1 MTELDYIARFLASLG
16 IGLLL
21 GLERERSQGG
31 KAGVRTFALVAV
43 LGTLCALLSE
53 KTSDSLLLP
62 VAVAALAAMM
72 ISTYRHAGPGEDPG
86 TTTMVSLLI
95 CFGLGAATWFGYQ
108 QIAVVVALAVTGLL
122 YFKAELHGMTQRLSR
137 QDWVSLFQFAV
148 VTFVV
153 LPVLPDK
160 GFGPL
165 GALNPYRIWLM
176 VVLISGLSFVGYL
189 VLRLAGDRQ
198 GITVIGLVGALGGL
212 VSSTATTL
220 AYSRHA
226 RSDRAAINTGLVV
239 VLTANAAVLVKL
251 AVETAM
257 VAPDVLPKLL
267 PVLAGGLL
275 VGLPLPLII
284 WHRLAHAAEI
294 PHLEIS
300 NPSEMRVALGFGVL
314 YAGVLLALAWLH
326 HLAGAGGVYGM
337 AILSGLTDI
346 DAITLS
352 TLQLTNS
359 GDLSADQA
367 SRAIALAYLSSLG
380 LKFVIVWSMAGWAFA
395 RRAGLGYL
403 CVTAGLC
410 AGFAANAA

>member
-21 GLERERSQGG
+21 GLERESSQGG

-53 KTSDSLLLP
+53 KTSDTLLLP
-62 VAVAALAAMM
+62 IAVAALAAMM
-72 ISTYRHAGPGEDPG
+72 ISTYRQAKPGEDPG

-108 QIAVVVALAVTGLL
+108 QISVVIALVVTGLL
-122 YFKAELHGMTQRLSR
+122 YFKAELHGMTRLLSR

-165 GALNPYRIWLM
+165 DALNPYRIWLM
-176 VVLISGLSFVGYL
+176 VALISGLSFAGYL
-189 VLRLAGDRQ
+189 VLRLAGDKQ

-226 RSDRAAINTGLVV
+226 RSGQTAVNTGLVV
-239 VLTANAAVLVKL
+239 VLAANVAVLVKL

-257 VAPDVLPKLL
+257 VAPGVLPKIL
-267 PVLAGGLL
+267 PVLAGGFLA
-275 VGLPLPLII
+275 GLPMPLIT
-284 WHRLAHAAEI
+284 WRRLAHAAEI

-300 NPSEMRVALGFGVL
+300 NPSEMRVAMGFGVI
-314 YAGVLLALAWLH
+314 YAGVLLALAWLNH
-326 HLAGAGGVYGM
+326 VAGAGGVYSM

-359 GDLSADQA
+359 GALSADQA
-367 SRAIALAYLSSLG
+367 SRAIALAYLSSLA
-380 LKFVIVWSMAGWAFA
+380 LKFGIVWFMAGWAFA
-395 RRAGLGYL
+395 LRAGIGYL
-403 CVTAGLC
+403 CVIAGLC
-410 AGFAANAA
+410 AGLAIPAI